1 MATLR
6 DIRRRI
12 RSVKNTRQITKAMK
26 LVAAAKLRRAQEQ
39 IVAARPYANKLMDVM
54 ASLASRVDRER
65 HPLLARREVRRVE
78 LVVITGDRGLCGAF
92 NTNILREAD
101 RLLRRE
107 SEAGHEPRLNLIGR
121 KGRDYYRRR
130 PYPRDQEVVGV
141 FGGRIDYAV
150 AQQVSKELVE
160 QYANAEY
167 DLLYLVYN
175 EFKSAIQQRVKVEQ
189 LLPIEPAPIPEGAT
203 AVDYIYEP
211 DADSILGALLPKY
224 VEVEIFRALLESQA
238 AELGAR
244 MTAMDSATNNAEEMI
259 SSLTLQFNRARQA
272 AITKEIMEIISGA
285 EALKEA

>member
-12 RSVKNTRQITKAMK
+12 RSVKSTRQITKAMK
-26 LVAAAKLRRAQEQ
+26 VVAASKLRRAQEQ
-39 IVAARPYANKLMDVM
+39 IVAARPMAHKLMDVM
-54 ASLASRVDRER
+54 ASLAARVDRTR
-65 HPLLARREVRRVE
+65 HPLLAKREIRKVE

-101 RLLRRE
+101 RLLQR
-107 SEAGHEPRLNLIGR
+107 STSAGHEPRLNLIGR
-121 KGRDYYRRR
+121 KARDYYRRR

-141 FGGRIDYAV
+141 FGGNIDFKV
-150 AQQVSKELVE
+150 AQQVSKELIE

-175 EFKSAIQQRVKVEQ
+175 EFKNALQQRVVVEQ
-189 LLPIEPAPIPEGAT
+189 LLPVEPAPVPEGT
-203 AVDYIYEP
+203 VAVDYIYEP
-211 DADSILGALLPKY
+211 SADEILEDLLPRY
-224 VEVEIFRALLESQA
+224 METELFRALLESQA

-244 MTAMDSATNNAEEMI
+244 MTAMDAATNNAGEMI

-272 AITKEIMEIISGA
+272 AITKELMEIIGGA
-285 EALKEA
+285 EALK

>member
-12 RSVKNTRQITKAMK
+12 RSVRSTRQITKAMK
-26 LVAAAKLRRAQEQ
+26 MVAAAKLRRAQEQ
-39 IVAARPYANKLMDVM
+39 IVAARPYARKLMEVM
-54 ASLASRVDRER
+54 ASLAARVERER
-65 HPLLARREVRRVE
+65 HPLLAKREVRRVE
-78 LVVITGDRGLCGAF
+78 VVVVTGDRGLCGAF

-101 RLLRRE
+101 RLLKRE
-107 SEAGHEPRLNLIGR
+107 GEAGHEPRLNLVGR

-141 FGGRIDYAV
+141 FGGQLDYKV
-150 AQQVSKELVE
+150 AIQVSKELVE
-160 QYANAEY
+160 QYAKEEY

-175 EFKSAIQQRVKVEQ
+175 EFKSAIQQHVRVEQ
-189 LLPIEPAPIPEGAT
+189 LLPIEPAPVPEGTT

-211 DADSILGALLPKY
+211 NADEILEALLPKH
-224 VEVEIFRALLESQA
+224 VEVQLFRALLESQA

-244 MTAMDSATNNAEEMI
+244 MTAMDSATNNASEMI

-272 AITKEIMEIISGA
+272 AITKELMEIIGGA
-285 EALKEA
+285 EALK

>member
-1 MATLR
+1 MASLR

-26 LVAAAKLRRAQEQ
+26 VVAASKLRRAQEQ
-39 IVAARPYANKLMDVM
+39 IVAARPMAYKLMEVM
-54 ASLASRVDRER
+54 ASLAARIDRDR
-65 HPLLARREVRRVE
+65 HPLLAKREIRKVE
-78 LVVITGDRGLCGAF
+78 VVVITGDRGLAGAF

-101 RLLRRE
+101 RLLKRE

-141 FGGRIDYAV
+141 FGGNIDFKV
-150 AQQVSKELVE
+150 AQQVAKELIE
-160 QYANAEY
+160 QYADAEY

-175 EFKSAIQQRVKVEQ
+175 EFKNALQQRVVVEQ
-189 LLPIEPAPIPEGAT
+189 LLPIEPAPVPEGT
-203 AVDYIYEP
+203 VAVDYIYEP
-211 DADSILGALLPKY
+211 SADEILDDLLPRY
-224 VEVEIFRALLESQA
+224 VETELFRALLESQA

-244 MTAMDSATNNAEEMI
+244 MTAMDAATNNASELI

-272 AITKEIMEIISGA
+272 AITKELMEIIGGA
-285 EALKEA
+285 EALK

>member
-12 RSVKNTRQITKAMK
+12 RSVRSTRQITKAMK
-26 LVAAAKLRRAQEQ
+26 MVAAAKLRRAQEQ
-39 IVAARPYANKLMDVM
+39 IVAARPYARKLMEVM
-54 ASLASRVDRER
+54 ASLAARVERER
-65 HPLLARREVRRVE
+65 HPLLAKREVRRVE
-78 LVVITGDRGLCGAF
+78 VVVVTGDRGLCGAF

-101 RLLRRE
+101 RLLKRE
-107 SEAGHEPRLNLIGR
+107 SEAGHEPRLNLVGR

-141 FGGRIDYAV
+141 FGGQIDYKV
-150 AQQVSKELVE
+150 AIQVSKELVE
-160 QYANAEY
+160 KYAQEEY

-175 EFKSAIQQRVKVEQ
+175 EFKSAIQQHVRVEQ
-189 LLPIEPAPIPEGAT
+189 LLPIEPAPVPEGTT

-211 DADSILGALLPKY
+211 NADEILEALLPKH
-224 VEVEIFRALLESQA
+224 VEVQLFRALLESQA

-244 MTAMDSATNNAEEMI
+244 MTAMDSATNNASEMI

-272 AITKEIMEIISGA
+272 AITKELMEIIGGA
-285 EALKEA
+285 EALK